1 MKQCPKCG
9 TTYTDRTLTY
19 CLADGSVLT
28 DLGSNA
34 TISATP
40 TPTSRPTGTP
50 IRVEIPQ
57 NSVAGGQTSYSA
69 PPAESGSS
77 WMKIILIVGLVA
89 VMLIAAAGFAG
100 ALIYFNKDS
109 RTVADQPNKNTNVIS
124 NSDNASPTPQA
135 ANTDLDR
142 MREQIANLE
151 RQLNES
157 KNSNQPPFKT
167 PEVPD
172 QPVITSRTAR
182 VDSPGDGFL
191 ALRNLPSSDIGER
204 IARIPN
210 GATIPI
216 GGCLPRMR
224 IGKRAG
230 RWCKA
235 SYGGYSGWV
244 FDAWLIYIDDR

>member
-28 DLGSNA
+28 DLSSSS

-40 TPTSRPTGTP
+40 TPTSSPVGEP
-50 IRVEIPQ
+50 IRIEIPQ
-57 NSVAGGQTSYSA
+57 NSAGSGQTSYSA
-69 PPAESGSS
+69 PPAGSS
-77 WMKIILIVGLVA
+77 SSWLKIVLIVGLVA

-109 RTVADQPNKNTNVIS
+109 RTVADQPNKNTNPVS
-124 NSDNASPTPQA
+124 NANNASQTPQPT
-135 ANTDLDR
+135 NTELDK

-182 VDSPGDGFL
+182 VNSPGDGFL

-204 IARIPN
+204 IAKIPN

-224 IGKRAG
+224 IGIRTG

-244 FDAWLIYIDDR
+244 FDAWLIYNDDR

>member
-19 CLADGSVLT
+19 CLADGSVLS
-28 DLGSNA
+28 DLSSNTTIFA
-34 TISATP
+34 TSTP
-40 TPTSRPTGTP
+40 ILPPVGTP

-57 NSVAGGQTSYSA
+57 NSVAGGHASNSA
-69 PPAESGSS
+69 PSPDSGSS
-77 WMKIILIVGLVA
+77 WLKIVLIVGLVA
-89 VMLIAAAGFAG
+89 VMFIAAAGFAG

-109 RTVADQPNKNTNVIS
+109 RTVADQSAKNSNGIS
-124 NSDNASPTPQA
+124 TANNATPTPQA
-135 ANTDLDR
+135 SNAELDR
-142 MREQIANLE
+142 MREQITNLE

-157 KNSNQPPFKT
+157 KVSNQPPFKT

-172 QPVITSRTAR
+172 QPIITSRTAR

-204 IARIPN
+204 TARIPD
-210 GATIPI
+210 GATIEI

-224 IGKRAG
+224 IGKRTG

-235 SYGGYSGWV
+235 SYRGSTGWV
-244 FDAWLIYIDDR
+244 FDAWLIYRDEH

>member
-28 DLGSNA
+28 DLGGNA

-40 TPTSRPTGTP
+40 TPTTSPVGEP

-57 NSVAGGQTSYSA
+57 RSAGSGQTSYSA
-69 PPAESGSS
+69 PPADSGSS
-77 WMKIILIVGLVA
+77 WLKIVLIVGLV
-89 VMLIAAAGFAG
+89 VLMLIAAAGFAA

-109 RTVADQPNKNTNVIS
+109 RTVGNQPNKNVNLVLNANT
-124 NSDNASPTPQA
+124 ASPTPQA
-135 ANTDLDR
+135 TNTEMDK

-151 RQLNES
+151 RQLNDS

-182 VDSPGDGFL
+182 VNSPGDGFL

-216 GGCLPRMR
+216 GGCLPRIR
-224 IGKRAG
+224 IGSRIG

-244 FDAWLIYIDDR
+244 FDAWIIYSDDH